1 MSWCLFKLHRTVVL
15 TFLNFFFPSYRVP
28 TVKCVFV
35 FMCVSTECASNSRLV
50 GTFLSVC
57 ALTVLCGL
65 VVVAVSRLLLQK
77 KGWSPGGATEDGDY
91 HCTVKVCS
99 QKVHTKLDV
108 VIISTAGL

>member
-1 MSWCLFKLHRTVVL
+1 MRWCLFKFHMTAVL
-15 TFLNFFFPSYRVP
+15 TFLNFFSHHREMQRAP

-35 FMCVSTECASNSRLV
+35 FMCVSTECTSNSRLV

-65 VVVAVSRLLLQK
+65 VVVAVSRLVLQK
-77 KGWSPGGATEDGDY
+77 RGWSPGDAIEDADY

-99 QKVHTKLDV
+99 QRFTQ
-108 VIISTAGL
+108 SWMWS